1 MWVFLLKSNLKPDVL
16 NSNIGEVVRPTTDKL
31 QSQLNDTTT
40 MITKTNEVCVETRL
54 TLSQYTNVLNTLPE
68 KQSNTE
74 NGVQYCKKIA
84 SDTIRK
90 YNQLEQEFDNKK
102 FNENISN
109 CAVLVKCL
117 TKSVEFLRK
126 KYKPKGGML

>member
-1 MWVFLLKSNLKPDVL
+1 MLL
-16 NSNIGEVVRPTTDKL
+16 GEVVRPTTDKL

-54 TLSQYTNVLNTLPE
+54 TLSQNTNVLNTLSE

-74 NGVQYCKKIA
+74 NGVQYCNKIA

-102 FNENISN
+102 LNENISN

-117 TKSVEFLRK
+117 TKISGILEK
-126 KYKPKGGML
+126 NKPKGGML